1 LPAPMAF
8 GRILNNAKPLAGK
21 NRPSGRYAMNKL
33 RFDEKRVLR
42 HALNT
47 SGLWQIAGR
56 VRLDFPRFLRTLKRL
71 EKRGLVTAGKG
82 TVRLTGLG
90 RAEARS
96 SGLRSGRE
104 VAGRLRKAREVFTR
118 LAGRRP
124 ASTGAYNQGYMTVES
139 VFNRIG
145 LITDMD
151 DVDAKAVAVL
161 GDDDLLSIALCLA
174 GRPEKVTVFEIDARI
189 VEFIEETAARLGLPI
204 QTECHDLREPLP
216 RRLGGRFDTFVAD
229 PSETIDGL
237 RMFLG
242 RGLGLLK
249 TGEGGAGYFG
259 LTSIEASAAKWHRLQ
274 RWMLA
279 HYALAIT
286 HILPGNAYYHNW
298 PDLLSQTR
306 VFSLKCLEAPPKRRW
321 FNSSLVRLETLPD
334 FRPKRIGRIRGA
346 IFNDDEACG
355 DTGEG
360 VR

>member
-1 LPAPMAF
+1 MPAPMAF
-8 GRILNNAKPLAGK
+8 VRILNNLEPLVGKYKPPDRHDMS
-21 NRPSGRYAMNKL
+21 NL

-56 VRLDFPRFLRTLKRL
+56 VRLDFPRFLKTLKRL
-71 EKRGLVTAGKG
+71 EKKGLVTAGKG
-82 TVRLTGLG
+82 AVRLTGPG

-96 SGLRSGRE
+96 SGLRSRRE
-104 VAGRLRKAREVFTR
+104 VAGRLRKAREMFTH

-124 ASTGAYNQGYMTVES
+124 ASTGVYNQGYMTVES

-145 LITDMD
+145 LIGEMD

-174 GRPEKVTVFEIDARI
+174 GRPERVTVFEIDARI
-189 VEFIEETAARLGLPI
+189 VEFIEETAARLNLPI
-204 QTECHDLREPLP
+204 QTECHDLRKPLP
-216 RRLGGRFDTFVAD
+216 RRLWGTFDTFVAD

-249 TGEGGAGYFG
+249 AEEGRAGYFG
-259 LTSIEASAAKWHRLQ
+259 LTSIEASAGKWHRLQ
-274 RWMLA
+274 RWMLT
-279 HYALAIT
+279 HYALTIT
-286 HILPGNAYYHNW
+286 HILPRNAYYHNW

-321 FNSSLVRLETLPD
+321 FNSSLVRVETLPD
-334 FRPKRIGRIRGA
+334 FRPKRVGEIRGP